1 VNVDPLVLWIHSVRF
16 FLSIELFF
24 FPYDLSTFFFS
35 VISVNVCIRDDHFLF
50 GLIFIKKIT
59 KPNFFLKKL
68 KPVQTGRFRFSSV
81 VLGQKP
87 VQTGFTWF
95 WPGFFRFDLVFFWFF
110 FWFGFDSIFLIL
122 DLYGW
127 TCCKIVEGIKKICH
141 LTRNCCCAILFGFLF
156 FERSKLNGL

>member
-1 VNVDPLVLWIHSVRF
+1 
-16 FLSIELFF
+16 
-24 FPYDLSTFFFS
+24 

-59 KPNFFLKKL
+59 KPNFFFKKL